1 MLHWQEKQR
10 LPPVQMDPALHNVT
24 TEFAVVMSYIN
35 VVPLLGPH
43 FSLYIPPM
51 LLFWLRLG
59 IFIINAWWAA
69 CSC

>member
-1 MLHWQEKQR
+1 
-10 LPPVQMDPALHNVT
+10 
-24 TEFAVVMSYIN
+24 VMSYIN

-69 CSC
+69 CRC